1 MERVAVTITAMM
13 MKERSQQRESRNDVS
28 PVPAPVVCYMSRH
41 VAAFSMRLTRHRLR
55 VVSL

>member
-1 MERVAVTITAMM
+1 VTITAMR
-13 MKERSQQRESRNDVS
+13 MKERSQQRESRNYVS

-41 VAAFSMRLTRHRLR
+41 VAAFSMRITRHRVR